1 MNITVIILIAL
12 LLGALILIGREFE
25 ERYAKLIDYK
35 ADHEPSTLQQQMRTG
50 AYVLFDY
57 ISDMCWPGNR
67 TQAYAYKRMKGTG

>member
-12 LLGALILIGREFE
+12 LIGALILIGREFE
-25 ERYAKLIDYK
+25 ERYAKFVDYK
-35 ADHEPSTLQQQMRTG
+35 SEQEPSTLQQQMRTG

-67 TQAYAYKRMKGTG
+67 MQAYAYKRTKGTA